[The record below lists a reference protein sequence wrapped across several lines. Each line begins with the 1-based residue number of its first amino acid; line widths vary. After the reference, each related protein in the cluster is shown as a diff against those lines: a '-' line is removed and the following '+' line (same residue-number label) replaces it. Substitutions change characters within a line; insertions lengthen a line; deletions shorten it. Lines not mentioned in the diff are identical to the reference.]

1 MCFACILYLYI
12 SLASRRFVHAHW
24 TYLYNGRKVGQL
36 FSLLRTLLRRSLAR
50 SGPLWLEES
59 STSTQQVPPCQ
70 LFSLHTSC
78 GQLDHSPAGETR
90 RAVTWAAMLPG
101 RKKKKKKDK
110 DKTPKAELEALA
122 DGGIPSD
129 VSGLFAEAFSS
140 TPLESGPATTGLAV
154 EHRFVGNVPEGSALS
169 RAARARGPTT
179 ESYALLSRCPSD
191 TQSPRDSWHVLG
203 HCTRIIDVSPR
214 VHRTFDTT
222 ELLVRL
228 VHGRTE

>member
-1 MCFACILYLYI
+1 MLEQDDLAMCFACILYLYI

-101 RKKKKKKDK
+101 R
-110 DKTPKAELEALA
+110 
-122 DGGIPSD
+122 
-129 VSGLFAEAFSS
+129 
-140 TPLESGPATTGLAV
+140 
-154 EHRFVGNVPEGSALS
+154 
-169 RAARARGPTT
+169 
-179 ESYALLSRCPSD
+179 
-191 TQSPRDSWHVLG
+191 SPRDGESTD
-203 HCTRIIDVSPR
+203 CAMRFSFMCYTRSGLCSGDNEK
-214 VHRTFDTT
+214 RTNSYLPTRDRR
-222 ELLVRL
+222 EI
-228 VHGRTE
+228 